1 MLVTLTDVVRVVIA
15 ICLYLA
21 MYFQFLY
28 LLRKPRLW
36 LPISKVD
43 GAVCVLLLAAVLVY
57 ISHSNSSIDPWAL
70 GASAVLVP
78 CLFLVIAA
86 PAFEIPYP
94 RPKFMELIG
103 TNVWR
108 IEPGL
113 LFLMILAGSTISNL
127 KLRALFATAVLMEG
141 FWFLRIAWNRRHG
154 KIMALDAHDLSVLN
168 AQAGGDIEAF
178 AKKHRIRELII
189 DEDDISWLGCTQK
202 TPPCPM
208 EFYVNTLG
216 LNTPPCCRDNL
227 AEMFFKIDSGL
238 TEKGILHWIDGGTL
252 LGAVREN
259 GNMLPWEDDIDIA
272 FLITEKNTWDHILT
286 AIKQVA
292 SDARYNIQCFE
303 KEEESIYVYFDP
315 PDPWPFLY
323 ERNRLRGELHVDLI
337 GYREGWNHQGRRI
350 IDRCAPKGVLRRN
363 RNGRFEIP
371 YDQTLPLATIPFL
384 GKMAPCPC
392 KPAEFLQTMYGD
404 YTRVDYTWL
413 SEEAADGRRK
423 ADAQFHKEHGEKG

>member
-1 MLVTLTDVVRVVIA
+1 MLMTLTDVARVVIA

-21 MYFQFLY
+21 MYFHLLY
-28 LLRKPRLW
+28 LLRKSRLW

-43 GAVCVLLLAAVLVY
+43 GTVWVLLLAAALVY

-70 GASAVLVP
+70 GASVVLVP

-86 PAFEIPYP
+86 PAFGILHP

-103 TNVWR
+103 ANVWR

-127 KLRALFATAVLMEG
+127 KLRALFTAAVLMEG

-168 AQAGGDIEAF
+168 AQADGDIKAF

-189 DEDDISWLGCTQK
+189 EEDDISWLGCAQK
-202 TPPCPM
+202 TPPCPI

-227 AEMFFKIDSGL
+227 EEMLFKIDDRL
-238 TEKGILHWIDGGTL
+238 TKMEIPHWIDGGTL

-272 FLITEKNTWDHILT
+272 FLMTEKNTWDHVL
-286 AIKQVA
+286 AVIKKIA
-292 SDARYNIQCFE
+292 SDARYSVQHVERDKTIC
-303 KEEESIYVYFDP
+303 VHFDP
-315 PDPWPFLY
+315 PGPWPFLY
-323 ERNRLRGELHVDLI
+323 EHNRLRGELNVDLI
-337 GYREGWNHQGRRI
+337 GYREGWSHQGRRI
-350 IDRCAPKGVLRRN
+350 VDRYTPKGVLQRN

-371 YDQTLPLATIPFL
+371 HDQALPPATIPFL
-384 GKMAPCPC
+384 GKRVPCPC
-392 KPAEFLQTMYGD
+392 KPAEFLRTMYGD